1 MQLSMSVNDE
11 RVSADVEP
19 RMLLVHLLR
28 DRFGLTGTHVG
39 CETSYC
45 GACTVLVDGEGVK
58 SCTMFAVQA
67 DGSDVVTIEG
77 VGSDG
82 LHPLQETFVEGRAL
96 QCGFC
101 TPGMIMSAMELLG
114 RTADPTQAE
123 IREAI
128 DGNMCR
134 CTGYHSI
141 VEAIQRAAARMQGAE
156 RGTSVRGASGAIED
170 DGERSSR
177 GR

>member
-1 MQLSMSVNDE
+1 MQLSMTVNGE

-19 RMLLVHLLR
+19 RLLLVHLLR
-28 DRFGLTGTHVG
+28 DQFRLTGTHVG

-45 GACTVLVDGEGVK
+45 GACTVLVDGAAVK
-58 SCTMFAVQA
+58 SCTMLAVQA
-67 DGSDVVTIEG
+67 DGRDVVTIEG

-82 LHPLQETFVEGRAL
+82 LHPLQETFVESRAL

-101 TPGMIMSAMELLG
+101 TPGMIMSALELLG
-114 RTADPTQAE
+114 CRADPTPAE
-123 IREAI
+123 IRDAI
-128 DGNMCR
+128 DGNLCR

-141 VEAIQRAAARMQGAE
+141 VEAIQRAAARIQGGAA
-156 RGTSVRGASGAIED
+156 GASPYD
-170 DGERSSR
+170 DAVDLDGHREASSG

>member
-1 MQLSMSVNDE
+1 MQLSMTVNGE

-19 RMLLVHLLR
+19 RLLLVHLLR
-28 DRFGLTGTHVG
+28 DRFSLTGTHVG

-45 GACTVLVDGEGVK
+45 GACTVLVDGEAVK
-58 SCTMFAVQA
+58 SCTMLAVQA

-77 VGSDG
+77 VGPDG

-101 TPGMIMSAMELLG
+101 TPGMIMSALELLG
-114 RTADPTQAE
+114 HTAEPTPAE

-128 DGNMCR
+128 DGNLCR

-141 VEAIQRAAARMQGAE
+141 VEAIQHAATRMQGVE
-156 RGTSVRGASGAIED
+156 PGTSVHGAAGVAEDHREPSSG
-170 DGERSSR
+170 